1 MNRVLTSIACCALAI
16 LLGAFQLLA
25 QDGGVTKRRVPTN
38 PDAEVLNRLLTAAQD
53 AMDQKDYETAA
64 QNYQDYLAKKP
75 DDAVVHYDLGYAYTA
90 LKRPSD
96 AKTEYE
102 KAISLD
108 DKMAPAYL
116 NLGLTLLESDPGA
129 AVDPLQHAADL
140 TPDQAEPKFLLG
152 TALERSGKL
161 APAVEQYQAAEKLGD
176 KDFDLHFSLG
186 RILLSSHR
194 AADAEPE
201 FRAALALRPNAAD
214 AHLGL
219 AQSLIAEK
227 KLDAGATQLNAY
239 LQSHPN
245 DSRARIEHASMLVDL
260 GKNDDALAELDRAA
274 AGGPEDLRALK
285 LRAQIYFAK
294 KQFDKAVP
302 VLQKAGGMAPQDVN
316 IHALLGHALLE
327 TKDYS
332 GAVRELTVANRL
344 DPTASDVLTDLVGA
358 EYSTGNYP
366 TTLAILDALSKRGD
380 LPAASW
386 FIRGACY
393 DKLGQLAPAL
403 DAYQKF
409 LQLNKDQN
417 SDMYFESSSRVRTLK
432 RELGDRKK

>member
-1 MNRVLTSIACCALAI
+1 MNRVLTSIVCCALGI
-16 LLGAFQLLA
+16 SLGAFQLLA
-25 QDGGVTKRRVPTN
+25 QEGGVTKRKVPAD
-38 PDAEVLNRLLTAAQD
+38 PDAEALNRLLTAAQD
-53 AMDQKDYETAA
+53 AMDEKDYETAA

-75 DDAVVHYDLGYAYTA
+75 DDAIVHYDLGYAYTA
-90 LKRPSD
+90 MKRPSD
-96 AKTEYE
+96 AKSEYE

-116 NLGLTLLESDPGA
+116 NLGLTLLESDPA
-129 AVDPLQHAADL
+129 EAVDPLQHAADL
-140 TPDQAEPKFLLG
+140 APDQAEPKFLLG

-161 APAVEQYQAAEKLGD
+161 APAIEQYQAAEKLGD
-176 KDFDLHFSLG
+176 KDVDLHLSLG
-186 RILLSSHR
+186 RALLTSNR
-194 AADAEPE
+194 PADAEPE

-227 KLDAGATQLNAY
+227 KPDAGSAELGAY
-239 LQSHPN
+239 LQSHPS
-245 DSRARIEHASMLVDL
+245 DSRARIELASLLVDQ

-274 AGGPEDLRALK
+274 AAGPENLRALK
-285 LRAQIYFAK
+285 LRARIFFAK

-302 VLQKAGGMAPQDVN
+302 VLQKAATMAPQDVN
-316 IHALLGHALLE
+316 MHALLGHALLE

-344 DPTASDVLTDLVGA
+344 DPTANDVLSDLVGA
-358 EYSTGNYP
+358 EYSTGNYQ
-366 TTLAILDALSKRGD
+366 TTLAILDGLSKRED

-386 FIRGACY
+386 FIRGSCY

-409 LQLNKDQN
+409 LQLNTDEN